1 MSARKT
7 IQINPDFLK
16 LSGKGKTRRKKE
28 KKEKRKD
35 LRMSIKPN
43 NIKKKLMAKIKEHQK
58 QKADENVAILS
69 LKKDE
74 EAQEK
79 FTKDFNKQIDYLEKI
94 IGNKKE
100 KERKKKKRKRTRK
113 RPDTVDSNTSE
124 IKTPISTSSINIP
137 AAPPYGCLKNGTKP
151 TYSQYKKTL
160 KVREK
165 ISFTDE
171 KIVPNL
177 VPKENTRE
185 DKLNKLKKRLATPK
199 KAKPIQRLVSVKK
212 TIKIYK
218 LGKNKKDGNI
228 GVLVKSGKTRRL
240 IRKEH
245 EVLRKKCVSE
255 IKSYLRKH
263 NLIKIGSSA
272 PESVLRQIYEDS
284 FLAGNIYNKNPDN
297 LLHNYLNDETFN

>member
-7 IQINPDFLK
+7 IQINPDFFK

-28 KKEKRKD
+28 KREKRKD

-58 QKADENVAILS
+58 QKADENITTLS

-113 RPDTVDSNTSE
+113 RPDTVNSNTSE
-124 IKTPISTSSINIP
+124 IKTSISTSSMKTST
-137 AAPPYGCLKNGTKP
+137 APPYGCLKNGTKP

-165 ISFTDE
+165 ISFPPE
-171 KIVPNL
+171 NIVPNL

-255 IKSYLRKH
+255 IKTQSH
-263 NLIKIGSSA
+263 
-272 PESVLRQIYEDS
+272 
-284 FLAGNIYNKNPDN
+284 
-297 LLHNYLNDETFN
+297 

>member
-7 IQINPDFLK
+7 IQINPDFFK
-16 LSGKGKTRRKKE
+16 LSGKGKTRKKRD
-28 KKEKRKD
+28 KKAKRQD
-35 LRMSIKPN
+35 LRLSIKPN
-43 NIKKKLMAKIKEHQK
+43 DIKKKLMAKIKEPQK
-58 QKADENVAILS
+58 QKIDDDKSTIAV
-69 LKKDE
+69 KKDE

-79 FTKDFNKQIDYLEKI
+79 FTKDFNNQIDYLEKI

-113 RPDTVDSNTSE
+113 
-124 IKTPISTSSINIP
+124 TPEPIETNISPAPVQTKIST
-137 AAPPYGCLKNGTKP
+137 APPYGCLKNGTKP

-165 ISFTDE
+165 IS
-171 KIVPNL
+171 L
-177 VPKENTRE
+177 PKETLFSNPKPKKDNTRE
-185 DKLNKLKKRLATPK
+185 DKLAKLKKRMATPK

-218 LGKNKKDGNI
+218 LGKNKKNANV
-228 GVLVKSGKTRRL
+228 GVLVKSGKTRKL

-245 EVLRKKCVSE
+245 EVLRKKCLSE
-255 IKSYLRKH
+255 IKNYLRKH
-263 NLIKIGSSA
+263 NLIKIGSAA
-272 PESVLRQIYEDS
+272 PESVLRKIYEDS

>member
-7 IQINPDFLK
+7 IQINPDFFK

-58 QKADENVAILS
+58 QKADENVTVLS

-124 IKTPISTSSINIP
+124 IKTSISTSSINIP
-137 AAPPYGCLKNGTKP
+137 TAPPYGCLKNGTKP

-212 TIKIYK
+212 
-218 LGKNKKDGNI
+218 NN
-228 GVLVKSGKTRRL
+228 
-240 IRKEH
+240 
-245 EVLRKKCVSE
+245 
-255 IKSYLRKH
+255 
-263 NLIKIGSSA
+263 
-272 PESVLRQIYEDS
+272 
-284 FLAGNIYNKNPDN
+284 
-297 LLHNYLNDETFN
+297 